1 MAHPRKRKFKRIIQ
15 IRNRKGKWKPV
26 EFLGF
31 NNGKIRIR
39 FFSGEIINRKN
50 ARVRWY
56 KPQRIIKLLRSFK
69 DQDAEERKSDK
80 KKNYKRKKQKRK
92 TLKKK
97 HKTAWK
103 ANEKT

>member
-1 MAHPRKRKFKRIIQ
+1 MKYHKKRQFKRIIQ
-15 IRNRKGKWKPV
+15 IRTNRRKWQPV

-56 KPQRIIKLLRSFK
+56 KPRRIIKLLRSFK
-69 DQDAEERKSDK
+69 EQEVKEKEDY
-80 KKNYKRKKQKRK
+80 KKNYK
-92 TLKKK
+92 KKK
-97 HKTAWK
+97 YGKK
-103 ANEKT
+103 KLKRNYRKMKVGEKTQ

>member
-1 MAHPRKRKFKRIIQ
+1 MGKYHRKRPFKRIIQ

-56 KPQRIIKLLRSFK
+56 KPKRIIKLLRSFGT
-69 DQDAEERKSDK
+69 QDVNEK
-80 KKNYKRKKQKRK
+80 KTNYKGKKQRRQKVRK
-92 TLKKK
+92 
-97 HKTAWK
+97 
-103 ANEKT
+103 